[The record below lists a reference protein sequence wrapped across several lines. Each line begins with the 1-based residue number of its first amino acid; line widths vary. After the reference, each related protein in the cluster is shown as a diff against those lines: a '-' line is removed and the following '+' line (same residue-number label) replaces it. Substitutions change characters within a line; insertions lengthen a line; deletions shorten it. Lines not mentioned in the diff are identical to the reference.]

1 MKTKKMVTCAMMVGT
16 AIILSVIKPFALPF
30 GGGITLVSMMPI
42 CLIAYIYGTKTG
54 ILSAF
59 IYSIAQMMLDPHII
73 GAAFLPG
80 EGQMLF
86 GKAVLMCLLDYT
98 LAFTVLGLGGIF
110 KNRLKN
116 DFSAVTLGAALAA
129 TLRYLCHIASGYI
142 LWGSYAEWFFSQD
155 GFYSIGNSILSTFSG
170 NGLAM
175 IYSVFYNGLY
185 MIPEIILTAIIT
197 PIIHKALKAG
207 NVI

>member
-1 MKTKKMVTCAMMVGT
+1 MKTKKMVSCAMMVGT

-30 GGGITLVSMMPI
+30 GGGITLASMMPI

-54 ILSAF
+54 IFAAF
-59 IYSIAQMMLDPHII
+59 IYSIAQMMLDPHVI

-86 GKAVLMCLLDYT
+86 SKALLMCFLDYT
-98 LAFTVLGLGGIF
+98 LGFTVLGLGGIF
-110 KNRLKN
+110 KNKLKK
-116 DFSAVTLGAALAA
+116 DFSAVTVGTILA
-129 TLRYLCHIASGYI
+129 TSLRYLCHILSGYI
-142 LWGSYAEWFFSQD
+142 LWGSYAEWFFSQK
-155 GFYSIGNSILSTFSG
+155 GFYSIGQSILSTFSG
-170 NGLAM
+170 NGLAL
-175 IYSVFYNGLY
+175 IYSIFYNGLY

-197 PIIHKALKAG
+197 PLVYQALKKG